1 MCVCVFICGHVFAW
15 VHVCACMC
23 VCVRMCV
30 YVCVCVCAYVCVCVH
45 GCVKKGII
53 MINQSSFP
61 WPSLTLQNHF
71 LTELVNLARVIYYM
85 KHFSQKLKRQNF
97 KDMDSMD
104 DGNKAEKSSARAC
117 DNTLI

>member
-1 MCVCVFICGHVFAW
+1 MFVCSCVGMCLHGCMCVRVCVCV
-15 VHVCACMC
+15 CA
-23 VCVRMCV
+23 

-53 MINQSSFP
+53 IINQSSFP

-71 LTELVNLARVIYYM
+71 LTELVNLARAIYYM
-85 KHFSQKLKRQNF
+85 KHFSQKLKGQNF
-97 KDMDSMD
+97 KDRDSME
-104 DGNKAEKSSARAC
+104 DGNIAEKLSSRAC